1 LACQRRLVMHQLG
14 DDGLANV
21 QGCKNAVDLVL
32 TLFTLARYDE
42 ALRTCEAALK
52 LMPPAARGWTAW
64 SLLEFLRGRLM
75 AELGDLLPGLQVM
88 TGELARGG
96 PPEPA
101 MRVWVLAHLLRAG
114 LVRPQDAFSY
124 GDDSPAK
131 PLVILDYA
139 CWLEDRDY
147 LARACDFWRD
157 PRFDQLGDLGRPAVF
172 GPLLLRAMTAKDPG
186 VVSEFQSALP
196 GYLDDCPRYPQ
207 VFVTQL
213 YRVLGNRKAA
223 RQAFAAAKR
232 QMRQA
237 PAGQHTGL
245 LTLATH
251 HRNALWLGQDDAEAR
266 KFFADHVARGFACF
280 RGLV

>member
-1 LACQRRLVMHQLG
+1 
-14 DDGLANV
+14 
-21 QGCKNAVDLVL
+21 
-32 TLFTLARYDE
+32 
-42 ALRTCEAALK
+42 
-52 LMPPAARGWTAW
+52 
-64 SLLEFLRGRLM
+64 
-75 AELGDLLPGLQVM
+75 
-88 TGELARGG
+88 
-96 PPEPA
+96 
-101 MRVWVLAHLLRAG
+101 
-114 LVRPQDAFSY
+114 
-124 GDDSPAK
+124 
-131 PLVILDYA
+131 
-139 CWLEDRDY
+139 
-147 LARACDFWRD
+147 
-157 PRFDQLGDLGRPAVF
+157 
-172 GPLLLRAMTAKDPG
+172 